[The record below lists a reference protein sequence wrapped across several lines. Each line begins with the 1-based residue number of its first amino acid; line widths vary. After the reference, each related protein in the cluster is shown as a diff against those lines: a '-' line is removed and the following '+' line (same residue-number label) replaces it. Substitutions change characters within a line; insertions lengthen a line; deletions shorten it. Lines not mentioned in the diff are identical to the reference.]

1 MEAGWR
7 AYWSA
12 FPERA
17 WGDLHENEIVLW
29 RSVVTAVA
37 EVIDESDLG
46 DCGCRASAEYA
57 LSQPARC
64 PSCGSGVDRHHP
76 KCEHFVPLKG
86 GLCARR
92 GDHPAHDV
100 LVGSLAP
107 FHCTGQESDRLP
119 GRAERERS

>member
-17 WGDLHENEIVLW
+17 WSDLHENERALW

-46 DCGCRASAEYA
+46 DCGCGASAESA
-57 LSQPARC
+57 LSRPARC
-64 PSCGSGVDRHHP
+64 ASCGSGVDRHHP
-76 KCEHFVPLKG
+76 KCEHFVPHPN

-92 GDHPAHDV
+92 GDHRPHDV
-100 LVGSLAP
+100 LTGSLAP
-107 FHCTGQESDRLP
+107 FRCTGQESDRLP